1 MRVLRGIK
9 REEVVR
15 KVRSVREVKREEG
28 VGKVRAVRGCE
39 VRGWIK
45 MWER

>member
-1 MRVLRGIK
+1 VRVLRGIK